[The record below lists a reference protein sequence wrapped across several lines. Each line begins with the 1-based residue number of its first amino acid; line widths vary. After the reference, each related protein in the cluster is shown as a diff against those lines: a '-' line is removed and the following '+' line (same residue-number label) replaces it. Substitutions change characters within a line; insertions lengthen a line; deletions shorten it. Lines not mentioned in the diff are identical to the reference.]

1 MIISFA
7 TVDYAKSY
15 CKSVDIVARERKY
28 LGSTTGFPEESTV
41 NFVKFI
47 VENNHA
53 QYYAIDKEIVA
64 GWCDIIPK
72 SYEGL
77 THVGVLGMGVLKEYR
92 NQGLGSQLLE
102 KTLAHAKTN
111 GLEKVELEVYESNTA
126 AVNLYIKFG
135 FEVEG
140 KRIKSRKLDG
150 CYDNIIQMGKFL

>member
-7 TVDYAKSY
+7 TEHYAKSF
-15 CKSVDIVARERKY
+15 CKSLDIVARERKY
-28 LGSTTGFPEESTV
+28 LGSTTGFSEESTE

-53 QYYAIDKEIVA
+53 QYYAIDKETVV

>member
-1 MIISFA
+1 
-7 TVDYAKSY
+7 
-15 CKSVDIVARERKY
+15 
-28 LGSTTGFPEESTV
+28 
-41 NFVKFI
+41 
-47 VENNHA
+47 
-53 QYYAIDKEIVA
+53 
-64 GWCDIIPK
+64 
-72 SYEGL
+72 
-77 THVGVLGMGVLKEYR
+77 MGVLKEYR